1 MLASYGLCYM
11 IHGKTV
17 ARYSHPD
24 FDMTRHAQGD
34 GCIGWLEELCDVCAV
49 LVTGGTHANRI
60 VRPIVRETNEVK
72 KGARPSFSTHQEE
85 SNELLFGPL
94 RVRRGRKVTRGR
106 SSDLRTEHTCRFV
119 SRVGGPCEPSSFS
132 RCFGPIVPRGKNVK
146 NTANIGK
153 DRYRGGQL
161 QVRPPLTLPFSPQS

>member
-60 VRPIVRETNEVK
+60 VRPIVLKTNEVK

-94 RVRRGRKVTRGR
+94 RVR
-106 SSDLRTEHTCRFV
+106 
-119 SRVGGPCEPSSFS
+119 GGAKGNS
-132 RCFGPIVPRGKNVK
+132 GPE
-146 NTANIGK
+146 
-153 DRYRGGQL
+153 L
-161 QVRPPLTLPFSPQS
+161 

>member
-1 MLASYGLCYM
+1 M

-24 FDMTRHAQGD
+24 FDVTRHTQGD

-49 LVTGGTHANRI
+49 LVTSGTHANRI

-85 SNELLFGPL
+85 SNKLLFGPL
-94 RVRRGRKVTRGR
+94 RVRGGRKVTRGR
-106 SSDLRTEHTCRFV
+106 SSDLRTEHTCRLV
-119 SRVGGPCEPSSFS
+119 DGVGGPW
-132 RCFGPIVPRGKNVK
+132 
-146 NTANIGK
+146 
-153 DRYRGGQL
+153 
-161 QVRPPLTLPFSPQS
+161 

>member
-106 SSDLRTEHTCRFV
+106 SSDLRTEHTCRLV
-119 SRVGGPCEPSSFS
+119 GGVGGPWVIWNLYDTGLCQDQIWLESS
-132 RCFGPIVPRGKNVK
+132 RRNV
-146 NTANIGK
+146 
-153 DRYRGGQL
+153 RSSLQL
-161 QVRPPLTLPFSPQS
+161 LAT

>member
-1 MLASYGLCYM
+1 M

-106 SSDLRTEHTCRFV
+106 SSDLRTEHTCRLV
-119 SRVGGPCEPSSFS
+119 GRVGGPWPHTSKAEPGRCGRAVFS
-132 RCFGPIVPRGKNVK
+132 GVQGLQHSTRRENLG
-146 NTANIGK
+146 A
-153 DRYRGGQL
+153 GGAK
-161 QVRPPLTLPFSPQS
+161 

>member
-1 MLASYGLCYM
+1 M

-49 LVTGGTHANRI
+49 LVTSGTHANRI

-106 SSDLRTEHTCRFV
+106 SSDLRTEHTCRLV
-119 SRVGGPCEPSSFS
+119 GGVGGP
-132 RCFGPIVPRGKNVK
+132 
-146 NTANIGK
+146 
-153 DRYRGGQL
+153 
-161 QVRPPLTLPFSPQS
+161 

>member
-1 MLASYGLCYM
+1 M

-24 FDMTRHAQGD
+24 FDVTRHTQGD

-49 LVTGGTHANRI
+49 LVTSGTHANRI

-106 SSDLRTEHTCRFV
+106 SSDRRTEHTCRLV
-119 SRVGGPCEPSSFS
+119 DGVGGP
-132 RCFGPIVPRGKNVK
+132 
-146 NTANIGK
+146 
-153 DRYRGGQL
+153 
-161 QVRPPLTLPFSPQS
+161 

>member
-1 MLASYGLCYM
+1 M

-106 SSDLRTEHTCRFV
+106 SSDLRTEHTCRL
-119 SRVGGPCEPSSFS
+119 VGGVGGAWTSLS
-132 RCFGPIVPRGKNVK
+132 RFCGCVRCRFLRRGKTVPDVS
-146 NTANIGK
+146 A
-153 DRYRGGQL
+153 R
-161 QVRPPLTLPFSPQS
+161 VRAFPRLAAQAVILRWP

>member
-106 SSDLRTEHTCRFV
+106 SSDLRTEHTCRLV
-119 SRVGGPCEPSSFS
+119 GGVGGPWPAVDRHDVHKDPASSAAS
-132 RCFGPIVPRGKNVK
+132 RW
-146 NTANIGK
+146 TLANMNSKPPGSVQEK
-153 DRYRGGQL
+153 LGGQ
-161 QVRPPLTLPFSPQS
+161 PLVEL

>member
-1 MLASYGLCYM
+1 LLKIMLASYGLCYM

-106 SSDLRTEHTCRFV
+106 SSDLRTEHTCRLV
-119 SRVGGPCEPSSFS
+119 GGVGGPW
-132 RCFGPIVPRGKNVK
+132 
-146 NTANIGK
+146 
-153 DRYRGGQL
+153 
-161 QVRPPLTLPFSPQS
+161 PLTKVDDAERKRQGRAASPPERGRRSERTP

>member
-1 MLASYGLCYM
+1 M

-24 FDMTRHAQGD
+24 FDVTRHTQGD

-49 LVTGGTHANRI
+49 LVTSGTHANRI

-85 SNELLFGPL
+85 SNKLLFGPL
-94 RVRRGRKVTRGR
+94 RVRGGRKVTRGR
-106 SSDLRTEHTCRFV
+106 SSDLRTEHTCRLV
-119 SRVGGPCEPSSFS
+119 DGVGGPWVVGPHFS
-132 RCFGPIVPRGKNVK
+132 QKFSAKKFSAKKMFVGVSGKV
-146 NTANIGK
+146 
-153 DRYRGGQL
+153 YR
-161 QVRPPLTLPFSPQS
+161 

>member
-1 MLASYGLCYM
+1 M

-106 SSDLRTEHTCRFV
+106 SSDLRTEHTCRLV
-119 SRVGGPCEPSSFS
+119 GGVGGPCAE
-132 RCFGPIVPRGKNVK
+132 GK
-146 NTANIGK
+146 
-153 DRYRGGQL
+153 
-161 QVRPPLTLPFSPQS
+161 

>member
-1 MLASYGLCYM
+1 MLKIMLASYGLCYM

-106 SSDLRTEHTCRFV
+106 SSDLRTEHTCRLV
-119 SRVGGPCEPSSFS
+119 GGVGGPCSGPFTTSSVSETLAVFHFQGEPLSNFCVSS
-132 RCFGPIVPRGKNVK
+132 
-146 NTANIGK
+146 
-153 DRYRGGQL
+153 
-161 QVRPPLTLPFSPQS
+161 

>member
-1 MLASYGLCYM
+1 M

-85 SNELLFGPL
+85 SNELLFG
-94 RVRRGRKVTRGR
+94 R
-106 SSDLRTEHTCRFV
+106 SSDLRTEHTCRLV
-119 SRVGGPCEPSSFS
+119 GGVGGPWLFIKYLWEGALAYP
-132 RCFGPIVPRGKNVK
+132 
-146 NTANIGK
+146 
-153 DRYRGGQL
+153 
-161 QVRPPLTLPFSPQS
+161 

>member
-85 SNELLFGPL
+85 SNELLFCPL

-106 SSDLRTEHTCRFV
+106 SSDLRTEHTCRLV
-119 SRVGGPCEPSSFS
+119 GGVGGPCSIFQ
-132 RCFGPIVPRGKNVK
+132 RQ
-146 NTANIGK
+146 NTLLKTQIYIG
-153 DRYRGGQL
+153 Y
-161 QVRPPLTLPFSPQS
+161 

>member
-1 MLASYGLCYM
+1 LLKIMLASYGLCYM

-106 SSDLRTEHTCRFV
+106 SSDLRTEHTCRLV
-119 SRVGGPCEPSSFS
+119 GGVGGPCHGTHASHGIFYDGKIYFCRLVSTHGGHAPNDFS
-132 RCFGPIVPRGKNVK
+132 R
-146 NTANIGK
+146 
-153 DRYRGGQL
+153 
-161 QVRPPLTLPFSPQS
+161 